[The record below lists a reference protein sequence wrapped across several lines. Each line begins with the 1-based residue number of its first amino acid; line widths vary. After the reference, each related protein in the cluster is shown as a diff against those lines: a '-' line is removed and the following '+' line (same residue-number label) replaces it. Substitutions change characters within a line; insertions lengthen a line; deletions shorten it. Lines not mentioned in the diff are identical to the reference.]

1 MNINLHIEE
10 IVLEGID
17 VSRQEMPQLQA
28 AIQSEL
34 TRLLKT
40 QSITPGNLA
49 QPNLVTR
56 PIQLIQ
62 PNQPAHLGQQ
72 IAQAVYGSIGR

>member
-40 QSITPGNLA
+40 QSFTPGNLA
-49 QPNLVTR
+49 QPHLVTG
-56 PIQLIQ
+56 PIQLTQ
-62 PNQPAHLGQQ
+62 PNQPLTW
-72 IAQAVYGSIGR
+72 GSR

>member
-17 VSRQEMPQLQA
+17 VSRQEIPQFQA

-40 QSITPGNLA
+40 RSFTPGNLA
-49 QPNLVTR
+49 QPNLVTG
-56 PIQLIQ
+56 PIQLTQ
-62 PNQPAHLGQQ
+62 PNQPARLGRQ
-72 IAQAVYGSIGR
+72 IAQAVYGGIGR